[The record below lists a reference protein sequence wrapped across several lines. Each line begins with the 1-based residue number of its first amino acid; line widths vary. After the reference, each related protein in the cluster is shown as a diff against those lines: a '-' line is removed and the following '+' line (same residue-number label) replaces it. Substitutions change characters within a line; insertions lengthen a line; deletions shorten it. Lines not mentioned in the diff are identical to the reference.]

1 MARSRGA
8 WIGPTEARIQGNR
21 EKGEWPPVRRRGC
34 GTKEEGRVQTIPSR
48 LRRREREGGRRRE
61 GRGEES
67 WIEKEKLLFTLCP
80 LEGLWPTTRG
90 ETKLLH
96 HILIPG
102 VHLCTWDTCKYAWSR
117 RYVQGVSEKREYME
131 NEIFFPLLLIILRW
145 ILINL
150 IDDKVDGWDEE

>member
-34 GTKEEGRVQTIPSR
+34 GTKEEGKECKQSP
-48 LRRREREGGRRRE
+48 LGCGGEREKE
-61 GRGEES
+61 GEGGEES

-102 VHLCTWDTCKYAWSR
+102 VHLCTWDTCKYA
-117 RYVQGVSEKREYME
+117 
-131 NEIFFPLLLIILRW
+131 
-145 ILINL
+145 
-150 IDDKVDGWDEE
+150 